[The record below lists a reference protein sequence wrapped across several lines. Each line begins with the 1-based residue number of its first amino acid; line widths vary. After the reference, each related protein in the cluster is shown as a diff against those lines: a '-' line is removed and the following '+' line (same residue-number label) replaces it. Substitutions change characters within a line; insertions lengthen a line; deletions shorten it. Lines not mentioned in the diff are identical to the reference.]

1 MFFQVPQLINNSL
14 DQKPP
19 SHDTGGMQTC
29 NYIKELRAF
38 VVTCQQGNM
47 SKASDV
53 LCVSQPTMSLQIKK
67 LETELGAQLF
77 ERHGPRL
84 LLTAEGESL
93 YNLALPLVQ
102 GFDHLHDDF
111 RAQQSHLSLGK
122 LSIAAEE
129 STMLYTLPEPVKK
142 FMTDYSEVRLNCLT
156 VRGKS
161 ALELVMSDEVDLAVV
176 SLLEVPDTVNY
187 TPFISYPP
195 VLLTPLDHPL
205 AKRKSVSILDVQGC
219 DLILPPS
226 ESSSGRLLKM
236 LFGLN
241 GIDYKVVIEAS
252 GWEVIKNYV
261 ALGLGITV
269 ATQICIGDHDK
280 DKIAIIPLKQKYP
293 DRKFGVLTR
302 KGKALSLATQ
312 RFIEVLYQHYD
323 YEKITD
329 N

>member
-1 MFFQVPQLINNSL
+1 
-14 DQKPP
+14 
-19 SHDTGGMQTC
+19 MQTC
-29 NYIKELRAF
+29 NYLKELRAF

-47 SKASDV
+47 SKASDI
-53 LCVSQPTMSLQIKK
+53 LCVSQPTMSLQVKK
-67 LETELGAQLF
+67 LETELGVQLF
-77 ERHGPRL
+77 ERLGPRL
-84 LLTAEGESL
+84 LLTDEGETL

-111 RAQQSHLSLGK
+111 KAQQNDLSLGK

-142 FMTDYSEVRLNCLT
+142 YMDEYSGVRVNCLT

-161 ALELVMSDEVDLAVV
+161 APELVMSDEVDLAVV
-176 SLLEVPDTVNY
+176 SLLEVPDTFNY
-187 TPFISYPP
+187 TTFISYPP

-205 AKRKSVSILDVQGC
+205 AKNQSASILDIKGC

-241 GIDYKVVIEAS
+241 GVDYKIVLEAS

-261 ALGLGITV
+261 ALGVGVTV
-269 ATQICIGDHDK
+269 ATEICIGDK
-280 DKIAIIPLKQKYP
+280 DKERFAIIPLTQKYP

-312 RFIEVLYQHYD
+312 RFIEVLYKHYD
-323 YEKITD
+323 YE
-329 N
+329 NS